1 MPQRYV
7 RLINF
12 LHSDSYRQKL
22 FLNVFD
28 SFYSYTI
35 INVSWDRKFKIFPI
49 TFHVSS
55 IPNFSESSL
64 CVFFIKEVSIHKY
77 IIITI
82 FIKIF
87 RMNPNGKINMVIF
100 VILSLWFISSDDDW
114 VTFLNIFLYPLKIIF
129 VLWLRLLA
137 VP

>member
-1 MPQRYV
+1 
-7 RLINF
+7 
-12 LHSDSYRQKL
+12 
-22 FLNVFD
+22 
-28 SFYSYTI
+28 
-35 INVSWDRKFKIFPI
+35 
-49 TFHVSS
+49 
-55 IPNFSESSL
+55 L

-137 VP
+137 VPWFIYKMKLF